1 MSVFSCRAFY
11 LYTLM
16 VLPVKRRK
24 RLDIPVR
31 KPLLY
36 FMPGVLC
43 MDVYRK
49 VKVRAEMEK
58 IIKLENVDF

>member
-1 MSVFSCRAFY
+1 M
-11 LYTLM
+11 YTLM

-58 IIKLENVDF
+58 IVKLENVDF

>member
-1 MSVFSCRAFY
+1 
-11 LYTLM
+11 M

-24 RLDIPVR
+24 RPVR

-36 FMPGVLC
+36 FMPGDLC